1 MINEPLF
8 DSIIDSAEKVIYII
22 KSGTMKTT
30 LSDGKVSE
38 MSFKTGDIRWNE
50 AVTHNNENIGK
61 TEIHA
66 LVIEF
71 KTPMKK

>member
-1 MINEPLF
+1 MIDESLF
-8 DSIIDSAEKVIYII
+8 YSIIDSAKKVIYII
-22 KSGTMKTT
+22 NGGTTKTT

-38 MSFKTGDIRWNE
+38 MTTKTDDIRWNE

-66 LVIEF
+66 LVIEL
-71 KTPMKK
+71 KTPTKK